1 MVCGAYR
8 RFLWIR
14 RYRFQLRSAPYGRF
28 LRSSHLQK
36 PIYENHVCPLFSD
49 DSCFHTARCLG
60 RRKFPGRFAGKS
72 TVQLRIPCGASSGKV
87 SFHPHQLRLRRS
99 RRFFLPLLVIGA
111 LIGSLEGELLIS
123 AGILSALYLPNII
136 IIAMVAF
143 FAASIRA
150 PITGTLLI
158 LEMTGDFHHLTALAL
173 ASAVAYVTAE
183 LLKGQP
189 IYDSLLK
196 NPCPMVLRPFPTKKE
211 IFWKFPWAAVPSS
224 KTGQWRKSPVCLT
237 RYSSIS
243 KGRGQI

>member
-1 MVCGAYR
+1 MKIMFALFAATILAFTLPDVLGGGNFLVDSLAKARYGFGFLAALLLAKFLFTLISYGCG
-8 RFLWIR
+8 
-14 RYRFQLRSAPYGRF
+14 
-28 LRSSHLQK
+28 
-36 PIYENHVCPLFSD
+36 V
-49 DSCFHTARCLG
+49 
-60 RRKFPGRFAGKS
+60 PGG
-72 TVQLRIPCGASSGKV
+72 
-87 SFHPHQLRLRRS
+87 
-99 RRFFLPLLVIGA
+99 FFLPLLVIGA

-196 NPCPMVLRPFPTKKE
+196 KIPVQWFYARFRRRKKYSG
-211 IFWKFPWAAVPSS
+211 SS
-224 KTGQWRKSPVCLT
+224 
-237 RYSSIS
+237 
-243 KGRGQI
+243 RGQRFHPRKPDSGGNPPSVSHGTRQYQKAGGRYDSRP

>member
-1 MVCGAYR
+1 MFALFAATILAFTLPDVLGGGNFLVDSLAKARYGFGFLAALLLAKFLFTLISYGCG
-8 RFLWIR
+8 
-14 RYRFQLRSAPYGRF
+14 
-28 LRSSHLQK
+28 
-36 PIYENHVCPLFSD
+36 V
-49 DSCFHTARCLG
+49 
-60 RRKFPGRFAGKS
+60 PGG
-72 TVQLRIPCGASSGKV
+72 
-87 SFHPHQLRLRRS
+87 
-99 RRFFLPLLVIGA
+99 FFLPLLVIGA